1 MRGKC
6 KWAALALACVAA
18 TLICVSADAQV
29 RRAKGWVREPS
40 HVVATI
46 PLMLRFRDYLPE
58 EVDLSAK
65 FPTPGDQGQQ
75 SSCTAWATGY
85 AMRSYYEGRR
95 RNWNFSSPR
104 QIISPAY
111 IYNRL
116 HDFRGSCDT
125 GTSISDALDLLK
137 SDGAPTLAAYPYLE
151 NDCARPPNS
160 DLARGVSEFRISG
173 WSAVDNKKLD
183 DAKGQLARGNPVV
196 FGMEVSDQ
204 FENLTGPSIYDDT
217 ASPRT
222 GGHAMV
228 LVGYSERR
236 QAFKVM
242 NSWGTQWG
250 DGGFGWVSYRA
261 ARQLSDLMFVMEV
274 PDYVRPAPTPAPV
287 VVAPPKPVP
296 EPVVTPPPAPKPPA
310 PVVKPEPAPPAPVV
324 VTPPAPKPPAPEPIV
339 KPQPSPPAPVVTPPA
354 PPVVVTPP
362 APKPPV
368 PAPVVKPEPAPPAP
382 PVVVAPPAPTPPPRP
397 VVMPPVAK
405 VQTQIDARL
414 RELACARI
422 EGRISANRVVQLRG
436 FAGSANELARLRTD
450 LLALPGVSKVEAN
463 VTLYPWPQCEVFLNF
478 ADALKNRRGLAA
490 TLRGASARTFTAGD
504 SLSIQ
509 VVTPSYPSYLY
520 VTYLQASGEAANLY
534 WPQGRFPRAFPPN
547 SKVTFGGGAGGGP
560 VYRIA
565 PPLGDEIVIV
575 VASASP
581 LFQDEPPETAT
592 DREYLTSFRKSF
604 LVQPKGGGGQRV
616 VSAVAVPLRTLARQ

>member
-1 MRGKC
+1 MNREF
-6 KWAALALACVAA
+6 KWAAVALACVAA
-18 TLICVSADAQV
+18 TLVCVSADAQV
-29 RRAKGWVREPS
+29 KRAKGWVREPS
-40 HVVATI
+40 HVIATI

-95 RNWNFSSPR
+95 RNWTFASPA

-125 GTSISDALDLLK
+125 GTAISDALDLLK
-137 SDGAPTLAAYPYLE
+137 AVGAPTLSAYPYSE
-151 NDCARPPNS
+151 NDCSRPANS
-160 DLARGVSEFRISG
+160 ELVRIGSEFRISG
-173 WSAVDNKKLD
+173 WSALDNKKLD
-183 DAKGQLARGNPVV
+183 DAKGQLSRGNPVV

-204 FENLTGPSIYDDT
+204 FENLTGPVIYDDT
-217 ASPRT
+217 TSPRT

-261 ARQLSDLMFVMEV
+261 VRQLSDLMFVMEV
-274 PDYVRPAPTPAPV
+274 PDYVPPAPPQPRPPPV
-287 VVAPPKPVP
+287 VIAPPKPIP
-296 EPVVTPPPAPKPPA
+296 EPVVTPPSP
-310 PVVKPEPAPPAPVV
+310 PPAPVV
-324 VTPPAPKPPAPEPIV
+324 VTPPVPKPPPAPVVVTPPVPKPPPVPVVVTPPVPKPPAPEPIV
-339 KPQPSPPAPVVTPPA
+339 KPAPAPPAPVIT
-354 PPVVVTPP
+354 
-362 APKPPV
+362 
-368 PAPVVKPEPAPPAP
+368 PPAP
-382 PVVVAPPAPTPPPRP
+382 PVVVAPPAPVPPPPPPRP
-397 VVMPPVAK
+397 VIAPPVAT
-405 VQTQIDARL
+405 VQTQIDTRL
-414 RELACARI
+414 REVACARI
-422 EGRISANRVVQLRG
+422 EGRINANRVVQLRG
-436 FAGSANELARLRTD
+436 FAGSEQDLARLRTD
-450 LLALPGVSKVEAN
+450 LLTLPGVRKVEAN

-490 TLRGASARTFTAGD
+490 SLRGASARTFTAGD

-520 VTYLQASGEAANLY
+520 VTYLQANGEAVNLY
-534 WPQGRFPRAFPPN
+534 WPQGRFPKAFPPG
-547 SKVTFGGGAGGGP
+547 SKVTFGGGVGGEP

-565 PPLGDEIVIV
+565 PPLGDEIVSV

-581 LFQDEPPETAT
+581 LFQGELPETAT

-604 LVQPKGGGGQRV
+604 LAQPKGGGGQRT
-616 VSAVAVPLRTLARQ
+616 VSAIAVPFRTQAKQ